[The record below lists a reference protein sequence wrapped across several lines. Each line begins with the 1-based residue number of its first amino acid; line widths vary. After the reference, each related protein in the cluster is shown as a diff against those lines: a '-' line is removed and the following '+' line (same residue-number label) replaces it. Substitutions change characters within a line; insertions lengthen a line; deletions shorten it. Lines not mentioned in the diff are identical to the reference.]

1 LIPIFLFVGFIN
13 KNNSFITF
21 VVFQIVMPDYPNDIK
36 SKLPKVGTTIF
47 TVMSQLANENKAIN
61 LSQGFPDFESSSEL
75 IGLVNVA
82 MKKGLNQYAPM
93 PGILALREQIAEK
106 TQKLYGTIYH
116 PESEITVTA
125 GATQAIYTA
134 IAATIREGDEV
145 IIFTPAY
152 DCYEPAIE
160 LNGGRT
166 VFVQMHAPNYKVNWE
181 QVKKLINQRTKMIII
196 NTPHNPTGTVL
207 EEEDMLAL
215 EKIVS
220 DTDIVLISDE
230 VYEHIIFDG
239 KQHQSASKYPGLA
252 ERSFIISSFG
262 KTFHNTGWKMGY
274 CIAPKNLMVE
284 FRKAH
289 QFIIFSTNTP
299 MQHGLAEYLKNEENY
314 LSLNSFY
321 QEKRDLFAKLIKDS
335 RFEVLPSSGTY
346 FQLLSYK
353 KITDIDDTDYA
364 IELTEKHKIASIP
377 VSVFYHQRV
386 DEKVLRFCVA
396 KKEETLHQAAEI
408 LNKV

>member
-1 LIPIFLFVGFIN
+1 
-13 KNNSFITF
+13 
-21 VVFQIVMPDYPNDIK
+21 MPEYPNSIQ

-47 TVMSQLANENKAIN
+47 SVMSQLAHENNAIN
-61 LSQGFPDFESSSEL
+61 LSQGFPDFESSDEL
-75 IGLVNVA
+75 NDLVSSA
-82 MKKGLNQYAPM
+82 MKQGLNQYAPM
-93 PGILALREQIAEK
+93 PGVMDLREQIAIK
-106 TQKLYGTIYH
+106 TANLYNTQYN
-116 PESEITVTA
+116 PETEVTVTS

-134 IAATIREGDEV
+134 IASTIREGDEV

-166 VFVQMHAPNYKVNWE
+166 VFVQMHAPDYRVEWD

-196 NTPHNPTGTVL
+196 NTPHNPTGTIL
-207 EEEDMLAL
+207 EESDMLAL
-215 EKIVS
+215 QKIVAN
-220 DTDIVLISDE
+220 TDILLISDE

-239 KQHQSASKYPGLA
+239 KPHESVAKYPQLA

-274 CIAPKNLMVE
+274 CLAPKNLMKE

-289 QFIIFSTNTP
+289 QFIVFSANTP
-299 MQHGLAEYLKNEENY
+299 IQHGLAEYLKNENNY
-314 LSLNSFY
+314 LSLNNFY
-321 QEKRDLFAKLIKDS
+321 QEKRDLFSSLIKDS
-335 RFEVLPSSGTY
+335 KFEILPSSGTY
-346 FQLLSYK
+346 FQLLRYTE
-353 KITDIDDTDYA
+353 ITDMPDTDFA

-377 VSVFYHQRV
+377 VSVFYHQKV

-396 KKEETLHQAAEI
+396 KKEETLRAAAEI
-408 LNKV
+408 LNKI

>member
-1 LIPIFLFVGFIN
+1 
-13 KNNSFITF
+13 
-21 VVFQIVMPDYPNDIK
+21 MPDYPSAIK

-47 TVMSQLANENKAIN
+47 SVMSQLAQENNAIN
-61 LSQGFPDFESSSEL
+61 LSQGFPDFESSAEL
-75 IGLVNVA
+75 TALVSQA

-93 PGILALREQIAEK
+93 PGIMALREQIAIK
-106 TQKLYGTIYH
+106 TEGLYGTAYH
-116 PESEITVTA
+116 PASEITITS

-134 IAATIREGDEV
+134 IAATITEGDEV
-145 IIFTPAY
+145 LIFTPAY

-166 VFVQMHAPNYKVNWE
+166 VFVQLHAPNYRVNWD

-220 DTDIVLISDE
+220 NTDILLISDE

-239 KQHQSASKYPGLA
+239 KQHQSVSKYPGLA
-252 ERSFIISSFG
+252 ERAFIISSFG

-274 CIAPKNLMVE
+274 CLAPKNLMVE

-289 QFIIFSTNTP
+289 QFIVFSANTP
-299 MQHGLAEYLKNEENY
+299 IQYALAEYLKNENNY
-314 LSLNSFY
+314 LSLTTFY
-321 QEKRDLFAKLIKDS
+321 QSKRDLFTSLIKDS
-335 RFEVLPSSGTY
+335 RFKILPSSGTY
-346 FQLLSYK
+346 FQLLSFK
-353 KITDIDDTDYA
+353 GITDQSDTDFA
-364 IELTEKHKIASIP
+364 IELTEKYKIASIP
-377 VSVFYHQRV
+377 VSVFYHQKV
-386 DEKVLRFCVA
+386 DEKILRFCVA
-396 KKEETLHQAAEI
+396 KKEETLQQAAEI

>member
-1 LIPIFLFVGFIN
+1 
-13 KNNSFITF
+13 
-21 VVFQIVMPDYPNDIK
+21 MPDYPSAIK

-47 TVMSQLANENKAIN
+47 SVMSQLAQENNAIN
-61 LSQGFPDFESSSEL
+61 LSQGFPDFESSAEL
-75 IGLVNVA
+75 TELVSQA

-93 PGILALREQIAEK
+93 PGIMELREQIAIK
-106 TQKLYGTIYH
+106 TERLYGVAYH
-116 PESEITVTA
+116 PASEITITS

-134 IAATIREGDEV
+134 IAATISEGDEV
-145 IIFTPAY
+145 LIFTPAY

-166 VFVQMHAPNYKVNWE
+166 VFVQLHAPDYRVNWD

-220 DTDIVLISDE
+220 NTDILLISDE

-239 KQHQSASKYPGLA
+239 KQHQSSSKYPGLA

-274 CIAPKNLMVE
+274 CLAPKNLMVE

-289 QFIIFSTNTP
+289 QFIVFSANTP
-299 MQHGLAEYLKNEENY
+299 VQYALAEYLKNENNY
-314 LSLNSFY
+314 LNLNTFY
-321 QEKRDLFAKLIKDS
+321 QSKRDLFTSLIQDS
-335 RFEVLPSSGTY
+335 RFKILPSAGTY
-346 FQLLSYK
+346 FQLLSFK
-353 KITDIDDTDYA
+353 GITDQSDTDFA

-377 VSVFYHQRV
+377 VSVFYHQKI
-386 DEKVLRFCVA
+386 DEKILRFCVA
-396 KKEETLHQAAEI
+396 KKEETLEQAAKI
-408 LNKV
+408 LNTI

>member
-1 LIPIFLFVGFIN
+1 
-13 KNNSFITF
+13 
-21 VVFQIVMPDYPNDIK
+21 MPEYPNTIP

-47 TVMSQLANENKAIN
+47 SVMSKMAHENNAIN
-61 LSQGFPDFESSSEL
+61 LSQGFPDFESSEEL
-75 IGLVNVA
+75 TSLVNDA

-93 PGILALREQIAEK
+93 PGVMALREEIAIK
-106 TQKLYGTIYH
+106 TANLYGTQYN
-116 PESEITVTA
+116 PETEITVTA

-166 VFVQMHAPNYKVNWE
+166 VFVQMHAPDYRVEWD

-196 NTPHNPTGTVL
+196 NTPHNPTGTIL
-207 EEEDMLAL
+207 EESDMLAL
-215 EKIVS
+215 QKIVA
-220 DTDIVLISDE
+220 DTDILLISDE

-239 KQHQSASKYPGLA
+239 KAHESAAKYPQLA

-274 CIAPKNLMVE
+274 CLAPKNLMVE

-289 QFIIFSTNTP
+289 QFIVFSANTP
-299 MQHGLAEYLKNEENY
+299 VQHGLSEYLKNENNY
-314 LSLNSFY
+314 LSLNNFY
-321 QEKRDLFAKLIKDS
+321 QEKRDLFSSLIKDS
-335 RFEVLPSSGTY
+335 KFEILPSSGTY
-346 FQLLSYK
+346 FQLLRYSN
-353 KITDIDDTDYA
+353 ITDASDTDFA
-364 IELTEKHKIASIP
+364 IELTKKHKIASIP
-377 VSVFYHQRV
+377 VSVFYHQKV

-396 KKEETLHQAAEI
+396 KKEETLRAAAEI
-408 LNKV
+408 LNRV

>member
-1 LIPIFLFVGFIN
+1 
-13 KNNSFITF
+13 
-21 VVFQIVMPDYPNDIK
+21 MPEYPNAIA

-47 TVMSQLANENKAIN
+47 SVMSQLAHKSNAIN
-61 LSQGFPDFESSSEL
+61 LSQGFPDFESSEEL
-75 IGLVNVA
+75 TSLVSDA

-93 PGILALREQIAEK
+93 PGVMALREQIAIK
-106 TQKLYGTIYH
+106 TANLYGTNYH

-134 IAATIREGDEV
+134 IAATIRDGDEV

-166 VFVQMHAPNYKVNWE
+166 VFVQMHAPDYRVNWD

-196 NTPHNPTGTVL
+196 NTPHNPTGTIL
-207 EEEDMLAL
+207 EESDMLAL
-215 EKIVS
+215 QKIVA
-220 DTDIVLISDE
+220 DTDILLISDE

-239 KQHQSASKYPGLA
+239 KSHESVAKYPQLA

-274 CIAPKNLMVE
+274 CLAPKNLMIE

-289 QFIIFSTNTP
+289 QFIVFSANTP
-299 MQHGLAEYLKNEENY
+299 VQYALAEYLKNENNY
-314 LSLNSFY
+314 LSLNNFY
-321 QEKRDLFAKLIKDS
+321 QEKRDLFTSLIKDS
-335 RFEVLPSSGTY
+335 RFEILPSTGTY
-346 FQLLSYK
+346 FQLLRYSN
-353 KITDIDDTDYA
+353 ITDAADTDFA

-377 VSVFYHQRV
+377 VSVFYHQKV

-396 KKEETLHQAAEI
+396 KKEKTLRAAAEI
-408 LNKV
+408 LNKI

>member
-1 LIPIFLFVGFIN
+1 
-13 KNNSFITF
+13 
-21 VVFQIVMPDYPNDIK
+21 MPEYPSTIK

-47 TVMSQLANENKAIN
+47 TVMSQLANENNAIN

-75 IGLVNVA
+75 ISLVNEA

-93 PGILALREQIAEK
+93 PGIFPLREQIAKK
-106 TQKLYGTIYH
+106 TEKLYGTTYH
-116 PESEITVTA
+116 PESEITITA

-160 LNGGRT
+160 LNGGKT
-166 VFVQMHAPNYKVNWE
+166 VFVQMHAPDYKINWE

-239 KQHQSASKYPGLA
+239 KQHQSAAKFPGLA

-274 CIAPKNLMVE
+274 CMAPKNLMVE
-284 FRKAH
+284 FRKSH
-289 QFIIFSTNTP
+289 QFIVFSANTP
-299 MQHGLAEYLKNEENY
+299 VQYGLAEYLKNEDNY

-321 QEKRDLFAKLIKDS
+321 QEKRDLFTSLIKDS
-335 RFEVLPSSGTY
+335 KFEVLPSLGTY

-353 KITDIDDTDYA
+353 GVSDMKDTDYA
-364 IELTEKHKIASIP
+364 IELTKNHKIASIP
-377 VSVFYHQRV
+377 VSVFYQQKV

-396 KKEETLHQAAEI
+396 KKEETLQRAAEI

>member
-1 LIPIFLFVGFIN
+1 
-13 KNNSFITF
+13 
-21 VVFQIVMPDYPNDIK
+21 MPDYPNAIK
-36 SKLPKVGTTIF
+36 SKLPKVSTTIF

-75 IGLVNVA
+75 ISLVNNA

-93 PGILALREQIAEK
+93 TGILPLREQISEK
-106 TQKLYGTIYH
+106 TEHLYGTSYH
-116 PESEITVTA
+116 PDSEITITA

-134 IAATIREGDEV
+134 IAATVREGDEV

-166 VFVQMHAPNYKVNWE
+166 VFVQMHAPDYKVNWN
-181 QVKKLINQRTKMIII
+181 QVKKLITQRTKMIII
-196 NTPHNPTGTVL
+196 NSPHNPTGTVFDM
-207 EEEDMLAL
+207 EDMFAL

-220 DTDIVLISDE
+220 DTDILLISDE

-239 KQHQSASKYPGLA
+239 NQHQSVSKFPGLA

-274 CIAPKNLMVE
+274 CMAPKNLMVE

-289 QFIIFSTNTP
+289 QFIVFSANTP
-299 MQHGLAEYLKNEENY
+299 VQYGLAEYLKKEENY

-321 QEKRDLFAKLIKDS
+321 QQKRDFFTALIKDS
-335 RFEVLPSSGTY
+335 RFEILPSAGTY

-353 KITDIDDTDYA
+353 SITDMADTDYA
-364 IELTEKHKIASIP
+364 IELTKKHKIASIP
-377 VSVFYHQRV
+377 VSVFYHQKV
-386 DEKVLRFCVA
+386 DEKILRFCVA
-396 KKEETLHQAAEI
+396 KKEETLEHAAYI